1 MSNGGEPGLG
11 LITPVSVVQAMECK
25 FVILDAPNDS
35 NVHFYLKELM
45 KENVGHVV
53 RVCDPT
59 YDTTCLQ
66 QSNITVHDWP
76 FNDGDPPPDAIIT
89 SWLSLVK
96 SCFGEKKA
104 VGQGGKC
111 IGIHCVAG
119 LGRAPVLVA
128 IALIERGM
136 DALDAV
142 QTIRGKRRGAINAK
156 QLNFLQNYKRRSK
169 KDCVIM

>member
-1 MSNGGEPGLG
+1 MADS
-11 LITPVSVVQAMECK
+11 LITPVSVVESVGCK

-35 NVHFYLKELM
+35 NVHIYLEELK

-59 YDTTCLQ
+59 YDTSCLIDN
-66 QSNITVHDWP
+66 SIAVHDWP

-89 SWLSLVK
+89 AWLTLVK
-96 SCFGEKKA
+96 SCFGDKKA
-104 VGQGGKC
+104 DAKNKKC

-128 IALIERGM
+128 IALIEKGM
-136 DALDAV
+136 DPLDAV
-142 QTIRGKRRGAINAK
+142 QTIRGRRRGAINAK

-169 KDCVIM
+169 KDCIVM